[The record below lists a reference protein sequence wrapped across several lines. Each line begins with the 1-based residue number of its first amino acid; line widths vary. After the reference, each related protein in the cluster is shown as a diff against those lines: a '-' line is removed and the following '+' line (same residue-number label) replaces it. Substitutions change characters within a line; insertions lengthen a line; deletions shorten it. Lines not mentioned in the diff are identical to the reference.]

1 MGKKI
6 KCKYIFADDYN
17 PVCVNGAFGGVNP
30 QGEIV
35 INFYFERAAL
45 PNSQTYEIVSKKLK
59 EIESEREPRDLSDSF
74 VRVVNTG
81 IILDYRHAKII
92 YEWLGENIKKLE
104 SHTNE
109 RTLPKK

>member
-1 MGKKI
+1 MGKKV

-17 PVCVNGAFGGVNP
+17 PVCVNGAYGGVNP

-45 PNSQTYEIVSKKLK
+45 PYSQTYEVKGNELT
-59 EIESEREPRDLSDSF
+59 EVEAEREPRDISDSF
-74 VRVVNTG
+74 VRFVSTG
-81 IILDYRHAKII
+81 IILDYRHAKNI

-104 SHTNE
+104 SHKNAIPT
-109 RTLPKK
+109 KK